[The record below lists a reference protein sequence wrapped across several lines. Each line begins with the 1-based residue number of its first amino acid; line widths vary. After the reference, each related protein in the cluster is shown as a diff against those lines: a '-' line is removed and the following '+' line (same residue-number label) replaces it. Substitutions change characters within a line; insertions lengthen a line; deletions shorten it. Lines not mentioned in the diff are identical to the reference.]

1 MSYLNFHKN
10 IRIMKI
16 INVRKI
22 NSMQIKISVIIPVY
36 NVEKYVGRC
45 LDSVL
50 KQTYNNFEIIAINDG
65 STDGSLEILNHY
77 SKKDSRIKV
86 INQENLGLSSARNNG
101 IKISKGQ
108 YLIFV
113 DSDDTINTKLLEDT
127 LNLAI
132 KNQLDI
138 VIYGYSKLT
147 EDGAIVSKTLFNDEI
162 LDKVSAR
169 QRIISLH
176 MSPMACNKLI
186 KRKLFIEGV
195 IEYPFDTLHEDIG
208 TTYKLIWN
216 ASQVGQLSKSYYN
229 WFIRSDSITGSL
241 TKKHISDVFLQFGQ
255 IQSFLDDLDEFENY
269 KSEYFRGFF
278 QMQNI
283 LIERTMASDK
293 GQELFLFLTAL
304 QDQFGI
310 NSEENLS
317 ILKAYDNSLH
327 KRLINNSQR
336 AKDLFKEYKSSTN
349 NESNWEI
356 VGIFFKKLIGLN
368 KIK

>member
-1 MSYLNFHKN
+1 
-10 IRIMKI
+10 MKI
-16 INVRKI
+16 TNTTKRY
-22 NSMQIKISVIIPVY
+22 SEQIKISVIIPVY

-45 LDSVL
+45 IDSVL

-77 SKKDSRIKV
+77 NKKDSRIKV
-86 INQENLGLSSARNNG
+86 IDQENLGLSGARNNG

-113 DSDDTINTKLLEDT
+113 DSDDTINTTLLEDV
-127 LNLAI
+127 LNVAI

-138 VIYGYSKLT
+138 VVYGYNKLK
-147 EDGAIVSKTLFNDEI
+147 EDGTIISKTSFHDKI

-169 QRIISLH
+169 QGIISLNI
-176 MSPMACNKLI
+176 SPMACNKLI
-186 KRKLFIEGV
+186 KRELFIEGCV
-195 IEYPFDTLHEDIG
+195 EYPFDTLHEDIG
-208 TTYKLIWN
+208 TTYKLIWS
-216 ASQVGQLSKSYYN
+216 AQRVGQISKSYYN
-229 WFIRSDSITGSL
+229 WFIRGDSITGSL

-255 IQSFLDDLDEFENY
+255 IQSFLVDLDEFENY
-269 KSEYFRGFF
+269 KGEYFRGFF
-278 QMQNI
+278 QMQNV
-283 LIERTMASDK
+283 LIERTIASEK
-293 GQELFLFLTAL
+293 GQELFYFLTGL

-310 NSEENLS
+310 NSEANLS

-327 KRLINNSQR
+327 KRLITNYQR
-336 AKDLFKEYKSSTN
+336 AKDLFKECEGRIN

-356 VGIFFKKLIGLN
+356 VGLFFKKLIGLN